1 VTRMPDF
8 EKPTFPFAVQVQ
20 DEIQALRGHKS
31 VRAIPDRSTAEL
43 LIATWNIANF
53 GTQQRENE
61 HLDLIAEVLGWFDL
75 VAVQEVKDN
84 FADLD
89 NVVARVGG
97 SYHYLISDVAG
108 NSERMAFVYDSSKL
122 GLLEKVGEVA
132 VPPKDHRHIK
142 VSGTQQ
148 KFSGFDRN
156 PFIATFRVGQTSFAF
171 VNVHLYF
178 GSNSSLSRNRRA
190 LETYAVARWADLRR
204 KSRFA
209 FTREIIALGDF
220 NMPKREPGDPI
231 YDALTRRGLQ
241 LPQHSTQIASSIA
254 TDAQYDQIAFFPGK
268 TKELFTGQHGVFD
281 FDQVT
286 FAELWNDPTRTEA
299 DFKAYVRYYLS
310 DHRPMW
316 MQFAGL

>member
-1 VTRMPDF
+1 MPDF
-8 EKPTFPFAVQVQ
+8 EKPVFPFGFNVQ
-20 DEIQALRGHKS
+20 DEIAALRGHKQ
-31 VRAIPDRSTAEL
+31 VRGVPERTPAEL

-61 HLDLIAEVLGWFDL
+61 HLELIAEISSWFDL

-89 NVVARVGG
+89 GLVARIGG
-97 SYHYLISDVAG
+97 SYRYLMSDVAG
-108 NSERMAFVYDSSKL
+108 NTERMAFIYDSAKL

-142 VSGTQQ
+142 IPGSQQ

-171 VNVHLYF
+171 ANVHLYF
-178 GSNSSLSRNRRA
+178 GSNSSVSRNRRA
-190 LETYAVARWADLRR
+190 LETFAVGRWADLRR

-241 LPQHSTQIASSIA
+241 LPEHSTQIASSIA

-268 TKELFTGQHGVFD
+268 TKECFTGLHGVFD
-281 FDQVT
+281 FDQVI
-286 FAELWNDPTRTEA
+286 FADLWQDPARSEA
-299 DFKAYVRYYLS
+299 DFRAYLRYYVS

-316 MQFAGL
+316 MQFAGI